1 MSLRCN
7 DFVFTLFRL
16 EENEETRKLEES
28 LGYLKVT
35 IFMHEVINIELDA
48 HPGLAFT
55 ALSDL
60 TNYAQWLSFIDKATP
75 VDDEDGN
82 NCWEVTL
89 RARIGPFSRLKKL
102 RMVQVISVPEQEI
115 EFSRS
120 ETDGRNHSDWNLNV
134 RIKSTGDTSCMIS
147 LSVKYSGGFWSK
159 PLKNTFFDEV
169 EKGTKRLQESFLNDQ
184 CEDDSHL

>member
-1 MSLRCN
+1 
-7 DFVFTLFRL
+7 
-16 EENEETRKLEES
+16 
-28 LGYLKVT
+28 
-35 IFMHEVINIELDA
+35 MHEVINIELDT
-48 HPGLAFT
+48 HSELAFT

-75 VDDEDGN
+75 VGDEDGK
-82 NCWEVTL
+82 NCWVVTL

-102 RMVQVISVPEQEI
+102 RMVRIISVPEQEI

-147 LSVKYSGGFWSK
+147 LSVNYSGGFWSK
-159 PLKNTFFDEV
+159 PLNNIFFDEV
-169 EKGTKRLQESFLNDQ
+169 EKGTKRLQESFMNDS
-184 CEDDSHL
+184 CGNDPDL